1 MHYSMLPL
9 ASARSPIPDLTALA
23 RPLQCD
29 MRFAPPPG
37 MQEGQKEAID
47 MSDRGNGV
55 YISSGAIALVILV
68 ILLIWL
74 L

>member
-1 MHYSMLPL
+1 
-9 ASARSPIPDLTALA
+9 
-23 RPLQCD
+23 
-29 MRFAPPPG
+29 

-74 L
+74 F

>member
-1 MHYSMLPL
+1 MPPS
-9 ASARSPIPDLTALA
+9 AFARSPIPDLTSLA

-29 MRFAPPPG
+29 MGLRPRPG

>member
-1 MHYSMLPL
+1 V
-9 ASARSPIPDLTALA
+9 
-23 RPLQCD
+23 
-29 MRFAPPPG
+29 PPRRDG
-37 MQEGQKEAID
+37 VGQKEGID

-68 ILLIWL
+68 ILLVWL